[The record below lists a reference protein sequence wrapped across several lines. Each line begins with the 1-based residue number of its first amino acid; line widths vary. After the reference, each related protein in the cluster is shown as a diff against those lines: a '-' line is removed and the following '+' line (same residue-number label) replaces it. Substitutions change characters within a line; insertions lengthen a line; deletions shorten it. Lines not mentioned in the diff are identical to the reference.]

1 MHADGVLHEMSRL
14 VNAISVRLIRAGMD
28 LSLNLS
34 DVLALSAQSA
44 GMANLLMK
52 TAAALNVRR
61 KFAGTVICLCKLI
74 HASVQAVPI
83 VSHAGTV
90 VLESTRTVL
99 AQMSQLSA
107 QSRLV
112 QVVNQETLMTALVS
126 LITRVGLFPHA
137 EMATP
142 STTIRVNVKQA
153 TKSLLMAQIFR

>member
-1 MHADGVLHEMSRL
+1 M
-14 VNAISVRLIRAGMD
+14 NATFVRLIRAGMD
-28 LSLNLS
+28 LNLNLS
-34 DVLALSAQSA
+34 DVLALSAQFA

-61 KFAGTVICLCKLI
+61 RFAGTVNCLCKLI

-107 QSRLV
+107 QICLA

-126 LITRVGLFPHA
+126 LITRAGLFPHV
-137 EMATP
+137 EMVTP
-142 STTIRVNVKQA
+142 STMIRVNVKQA
-153 TKSLLMAQIFR
+153 AKSLLMVQMFR